1 MEPAGFKIARGFMI
15 DSSIL
20 ATNAIPVNVRAN
32 PLKENSVIA
41 SVPRNTISM
50 DAVLNEAATLTTG
63 LDKYQISHAAE
74 ILKNIFTRLLK
85 TGNAVSVLDMGTLYL
100 VPTGAVDSTNPST
113 SDIQGFTARFSTA
126 AKFQKELDG
135 LTAANIQITETNPV
149 ITAVVNTHTK
159 EADGT
164 LAATF
169 SARLTGRK
177 LKLGGEVCGL
187 WFAKVTTD
195 ADGNETLTD
204 ESEWIQVPGD
214 YITRNM
220 PSEISFDLPRTL
232 EEGATYK
239 IILRTSI
246 SGGNVLKNWVQSVS
260 PAVTVVAA

>member
-1 MEPAGFKIARGFMI
+1 MI
-15 DSSIL
+15 NTNDTAS
-20 ATNAIPVNVRAN
+20 NAIPVNVRVN
-32 PLKENSVIA
+32 PLKENSVIV

-50 DAVLNEAATLTTG
+50 DAVLNEAATLTSG

-100 VPTGAVDSTNPST
+100 APTGGVSSTNPST

-126 AKFQKELDG
+126 VKFQKELDG
-135 LTAANIQITETNPV
+135 LTAANIQITDTNPV

-159 EADGT
+159 KADGT

-169 SARLTGRK
+169 SGKLTGRK
-177 LKLGGEVCGL
+177 LKLGGETSGL
-187 WFAKVTTD
+187 WFAKVTAD
-195 ADGNETLTD
+195 SDGNEILVE
-204 ESEWIQVPGD
+204 ESEWIQVPAD

-246 SGGNVLKNWVQSVS
+246 SGSNTLKNRVQSVS
-260 PAVTVVAA
+260 PTVTIVAA

>member
-1 MEPAGFKIARGFMI
+1 MI
-15 DSSIL
+15 NINDTAS
-20 ATNAIPVNVRAN
+20 NAIPVNVRAN

-74 ILKNIFTRLLK
+74 IIFTRLLK

-159 EADGT
+159 EADGTLDGT

>member
-1 MEPAGFKIARGFMI
+1 M
-15 DSSIL
+15 
-20 ATNAIPVNVRAN
+20 
-32 PLKENSVIA
+32 
-41 SVPRNTISM
+41 
-50 DAVLNEAATLTTG
+50 
-63 LDKYQISHAAE
+63 
-74 ILKNIFTRLLK
+74 
-85 TGNAVSVLDMGTLYL
+85 
-100 VPTGAVDSTNPST
+100 
-113 SDIQGFTARFSTA
+113 
-126 AKFQKELDG
+126 
-135 LTAANIQITETNPV
+135 
-149 ITAVVNTHTK
+149 NTHTK
-159 EADGT
+159 KADGT

-177 LKLGGEVCGL
+177 LKLGGETYGL